1 MAKGAVLASTRS
13 EDDWQVE
20 ADLRCLIECEKI
32 ESDPARM
39 KKVRALA
46 KKQMLTFA
54 KVATE
59 GTEAS

>member
-13 EDDWQVE
+13 EDDWQTESDLRTLMECEVIE
-20 ADLRCLIECEKI
+20 AD
-32 ESDPARM
+32 PVRM

-46 KKQMLTFA
+46 KKKMMDMA

-59 GTEAS
+59 GSGD